1 MAMRSGTHAPSHI
14 FVEFRAKNAP
24 STNKNRLPKS
34 VNFQVGHSHTACATI
49 SKRHVVTRNVP
60 VTASPYAFASKFDE
74 GKPITSATTPV
85 RSIQLIAGIQICP
98 DRKSTRLN
106 SSHVAISYA

>member
-14 FVEFRAKNAP
+14 FVKFRAKNAP

-60 VTASPYAFASKFDE
+60 VTASPYAFASKFE
-74 GKPITSATTPV
+74 
-85 RSIQLIAGIQICP
+85 

-106 SSHVAISYA
+106 SSHVAISYAVFSLKKKKKDM

>member
-1 MAMRSGTHAPSHI
+1 MLLPTPISKPFPYTTLFRS
-14 FVEFRAKNAP
+14 
-24 STNKNRLPKS
+24 LPKS

-74 GKPITSATTPV
+74 GKPITS
-85 RSIQLIAGIQICP
+85 RSEEHTSELQSRGHLVC
-98 DRKSTRLN
+98 RLLLEKKN
-106 SSHVAISYA
+106 KYKCVNID

>member
-1 MAMRSGTHAPSHI
+1 MLLPTPISKPFPYTTLFRS
-14 FVEFRAKNAP
+14 
-24 STNKNRLPKS
+24 LPKS
-34 VNFQVGHSHTACATI
+34 ANFQVGHSHTACATI

-85 RSIQLIAGIQICP
+85 RSSQLIAGIEICP
-98 DRKSTRLN
+98 DCRDEGYVPVGFGKKP
-106 SSHVAISYA
+106 